1 MSRTYLLYGEFKG
14 VYSDKVWAILDK
26 WCGHDQIFKV
36 AFDSADIEEEGF
48 FYCEMGCSGGVP
60 PEDTMNCFKDMLK
73 KNGAKEVYLCCWSMH
88 PDNIE
93 CEVDEKQEGI

>member
-1 MSRTYLLYGEFKG
+1 
-14 VYSDKVWAILDK
+14 
-26 WCGHDQIFKV
+26 
-36 AFDSADIEEEGF
+36 
-48 FYCEMGCSGGVP
+48 MGCSGGVP